1 MSKEFNKSIFTAITG
16 TEYNPETD
24 KTTEIEINGLVI
36 RGLVSDM
43 HDFFK
48 SLEVAFIAAG
58 RYASATGR
66 GELAAKFKEGETTA
80 GGIANR
86 L

>member
-1 MSKEFNKSIFTAITG
+1 MSKEFDKSVFAAMTG
-16 TEYNPETD
+16 TDYNPETD

-43 HDFFK
+43 RDFFK

-66 GELAAKFKEGETTA
+66 NEMAAKFQESEKTA
-80 GGIANR
+80 GRIADR
-86 L
+86 F

>member
-1 MSKEFNKSIFTAITG
+1 MSKEFDKSIFAAMTG

-24 KTTEIEINGLVI
+24 KTTEVEINGLII

-43 HDFFK
+43 RDFFK

-66 GELAAKFKEGETTA
+66 EELAAKFKESETAA
-80 GGIANR
+80 GRIANR
-86 L
+86 V